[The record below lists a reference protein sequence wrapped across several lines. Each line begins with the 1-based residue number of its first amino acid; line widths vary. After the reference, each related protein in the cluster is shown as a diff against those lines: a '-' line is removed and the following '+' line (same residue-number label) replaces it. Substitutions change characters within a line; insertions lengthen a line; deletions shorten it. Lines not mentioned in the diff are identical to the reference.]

1 MATGGMGDTLAG
13 MITSFVGQFD
23 NVIDAITSATYTH
36 SYIGDKLSK
45 DMYVV
50 PHQKLL
56 MKFLMR

>member
-1 MATGGMGDTLAG
+1 MGDTLAG